1 MGRSMQLI
9 RLGAWA
15 FLATVCWGAPVRAES
30 TGWEALP
37 KILDSIEL
45 PTFPDREFSI
55 VDHGAKVGGQ
65 TDVKPAIDAA
75 IAACAQ
81 VGGGK
86 VVVPAGEWR
95 VDGPIHLR
103 SNVNLHVARGAMLK
117 FSAEPRHYLPAV
129 FTRFEGTELL
139 NFSPLIYA
147 LDQENIAVTGEGTL
161 DGQAGPKSWWPWK
174 GKWGGEVDHGWRE
187 GDPDQLAAVARLGKL
202 ADEGVAPA
210 ERKFGANDRLRPS
223 FVQPYRCRRVL
234 IEGVTIINSPMWIL
248 NPVLCESVTIR
259 GVTVDS
265 HGPNNDGCNPE
276 SCRNVLIE
284 KCTFDTG
291 DDCIAIKS
299 GRNADGRRLNRP
311 SENIVV
317 RHCTMRD
324 GHGGVTLGSE
334 MSGGIRNVFVEECEM
349 SSPQLERA
357 IRLKSNSLR
366 GGFLENLYVRNVRV
380 GEVSDA
386 VIHVDL
392 RYFGETGEHP
402 PVVRNLQLDRVTSQ
416 KSKRP
421 LFLLGTAESPIQNVV
436 ISNSEFAKAAKP
448 SVLEY
453 VESLRLDNVTQP
465 E

>member
-1 MGRSMQLI
+1 
-9 RLGAWA
+9 
-15 FLATVCWGAPVRAES
+15 
-30 TGWEALP
+30 
-37 KILDSIEL
+37 
-45 PTFPDREFSI
+45 
-55 VDHGAKVGGQ
+55 
-65 TDVKPAIDAA
+65 
-75 IAACAQ
+75 
-81 VGGGK
+81 
-86 VVVPAGEWR
+86 
-95 VDGPIHLR
+95 
-103 SNVNLHVARGAMLK
+103 
-117 FSAEPRHYLPAV
+117 
-129 FTRFEGTELL
+129 
-139 NFSPLIYA
+139 
-147 LDQENIAVTGEGTL
+147 
-161 DGQAGPKSWWPWK
+161 
-174 GKWGGEVDHGWRE
+174 
-187 GDPDQLAAVARLGKL
+187 
-202 ADEGVAPA
+202 
-210 ERKFGANDRLRPS
+210 
-223 FVQPYRCRRVL
+223 
-234 IEGVTIINSPMWIL
+234 
-248 NPVLCESVTIR
+248 VTIR
-259 GVTVDS
+259 GVTVKS

-317 RHCTMRD
+317 RGCTMRD

-349 SSPQLERA
+349 SSPRLERA
-357 IRLKSNSLR
+357 VRLKSNSLR
-366 GGFLENLYVRNVRV
+366 GGYLENLYVRNVRV

-421 LFLLGTAESPIQNVV
+421 LFLLGTQASPIQNVV
-436 ISNSEFAKAAKP
+436 ISNSEFEKAAKP
-448 SVLEY
+448 SVLEH

>member
-1 MGRSMQLI
+1 MQLI
-9 RLGAWA
+9 RLGVLA
-15 FLATVCWGAPVRAES
+15 FLAAACWIRPALAES
-30 TGWEALP
+30 EGWEALP
-37 KILDSIEL
+37 KILASIEL
-45 PTFPDREFSI
+45 PTFPDRDFLI
-55 VDHGAKVGGQ
+55 VDHGAVSGGE
-65 TDVKPAIDAA
+65 TDCKPAIDAA
-75 IAACAQ
+75 IDACAKA
-81 VGGGK
+81 GGGR

-103 SNVNLHVARGAMLK
+103 SNVNLHVARGATLK
-117 FSAEPRHYLPAV
+117 FSADPRHYLPAV
-129 FTRFEGTELL
+129 FTRFEGTELH
-139 NFSPLIYA
+139 NYSPLVYA
-147 LDQENIAVTGEGTL
+147 LDQENVALTGEGTL
-161 DGQAGPKSWWPWK
+161 DGQAGPGAWWPWK
-174 GKWGGEVDHGWRE
+174 GKWGGEVDHGWE
-187 GDPDQLAAVARLGKL
+187 PGDPDQTAAVARLGKL
-202 ADEGVAPA
+202 ADAGTPPA
-210 ERKFGANDRLRPS
+210 ERQFGDGGRLRPS

-234 IEGVTIINSPMWIL
+234 IEGVTIVNSPMWIL

-259 GVTVDS
+259 GATVDS

-284 KCTFDTG
+284 RCTFDTG
-291 DDCIAIKS
+291 DDCIAVKS

-317 RHCTMRD
+317 RDCTMRD

-349 SSPQLERA
+349 SSPRLERA

-366 GGFLENLYVRNVRV
+366 GGFLENLFVRNVRV

-392 RYFGETGEHP
+392 RYFGETGDHP
-402 PVVRNLQLDRVTSQ
+402 PVVRNLQLDNVTSQ

-421 LFLLGTAESPIQNVV
+421 LFLLGTAESPIRNVV

-448 SVLEY
+448 SVLEH
-453 VESLRLDNVTQP
+453 VESLHLENVTQP